1 MLRKINH
8 PDVPKQLHGSILV
21 DKLNLPRYWVTIYS
35 IFHLNT
41 LAESTKNKKLRL
53 IDTFYE
59 YSEQYFGYGKLDQI
73 LASIDVDSICQLCEA
88 YFLHIQNNNTSPEI
102 SEIKWQTALDFLL
115 NTLRMIS
122 RANFNKEKFEDI
134 TAKFNRIERLYSSL
148 RIHKPKRIEN
158 IRSLPNNLIDYLYA
172 VLDPYNLNNPFHQA
186 RSKWQTYI
194 IFLILINLGLR
205 RGELLILPVN
215 AIKHNFDN
223 KLNKIRYWINI
234 ENSHK
239 DEDYRY
245 SQPNIKTT
253 ASYRQIPI
261 SESLVNLIEYYIREH
276 RGKVDHPFLL
286 TSQKDKPLSVE
297 MVNRIFNK
305 ISTYIPKDLQE
316 ELFNC
321 TYKKNISPHDLRH
334 TCAVLRLQQLLQ
346 NGDSMDEALAKLR
359 LFFGWVRDS
368 NMPLRYA
375 RAVFEERLSTIW
387 DDELSQHTNILK
399 NITKV
404 KGNI

>member
-1 MLRKINH
+1 MKIL
-8 PDVPKQLHGSILV
+8 D
-21 DKLNLPRYWVTIYS
+21 
-35 IFHLNT
+35 
-41 LAESTKNKKLRL
+41 L
-53 IDTFYE
+53 I
-59 YSEQYFGYGKLDQI
+59 
-73 LASIDVDSICQLCEA
+73 
-88 YFLHIQNNNTSPEI
+88 
-102 SEIKWQTALDFLL
+102 
-115 NTLRMIS
+115 
-122 RANFNKEKFEDI
+122 
-134 TAKFNRIERLYSSL
+134 
-148 RIHKPKRIEN
+148 
-158 IRSLPNNLIDYLYA
+158 PNNLIDYLYA
-172 VLDPYNLNNPFHQA
+172 VLDPYNLSNPFHQA

-223 KLNKIRYWINI
+223 KLNKMRYWINI
-234 ENSHK
+234 ENLHK
-239 DEDYRY
+239 DEDYRH

-286 TSQKDKPLSVE
+286 TSQKGKPLSVE
-297 MVNRIFNK
+297 MVNKVFYK
-305 ISTYIPKDLQE
+305 ISAYIPKSLQE

-334 TCAVLRLQQLLQ
+334 TCAVLKLQQLLQ

-359 LFFGWVRDS
+359 LFFGWVRDL

-387 DDELSQHTNILK
+387 DDKLSKHTNILK
-399 NITKV
+399 NITKF
-404 KGNI
+404 KGNT